1 MFGGTDTCPV
11 IQPGS
16 FLIGRT
22 EYNIM
27 MFDTRTKDRRW
38 NITYYDYSCNIDS
51 RVQQV
56 QYFSA
61 VLQREYTALQGW
73 VGE

>member
-56 QYFSA
+56 LGYSSPP
-61 VLQREYTALQGW
+61 
-73 VGE
+73 